1 MIVFRLTKT
10 MYAADISGEG
20 ARLAGGRWNAE
31 GTPVLYTSSSRSL
44 CLHEL
49 LVHLPGG
56 IIPVN
61 YSMVVLY
68 VPDVIIR
75 QISTSHLDSNWKAYP
90 SDKSSIQIGEQIL
103 SENFFPV
110 IKVPSAIIPEESN
123 YLINPRHPQHRDV
136 EVLDILPFSFDKRLF
151 N

>member
-31 GTPVLYTSSSRSL
+31 GTPVLYTASSRAL

-56 IIPVN
+56 YIPKN

-68 VPDVIIR
+68 IPDIIIR
-75 QISTSHLDSNWKAYP
+75 QISAHHLAKDWKAYP
-90 SDKSSIQIGEQIL
+90 SDGSTINMGENIL
-103 SENFFPV
+103 TENLFPV

-123 YLINPRHPQHRDV
+123 YLINPKHPLHKEV

-151 N
+151 S